1 MIIRTVPVGELQVNC
16 CLISRNETSP
26 LLLVDPG
33 AEAEKLLREINGR
46 PVAAIL
52 LTHGHFDHIG
62 ALYAFPDVPVYLHPL
77 DAEMLSDPEK
87 NGSRGMGGLGVSVR
101 REIVPVEDGRTI
113 SLAGIDVTVWHTP
126 GHSPGSVCY
135 LTEECLF
142 TGDTLFHRGY
152 GRTDLFGGSFRD
164 LRESLRRILYS
175 GLELPFIPG
184 HGRGALLSDE
194 R

>member
-16 CLISRNETSP
+16 CLISRDEASP
-26 LLLVDPG
+26 LLVVDPG
-33 AEAEKLLREINGR
+33 AEAEKLLKEINGR

-62 ALYAFPDVPVYLHPL
+62 ALDAFPDVPVYMHPL

-87 NGSRGMGGLGVSVR
+87 NGSRGMGGCEVIVC
-101 REIVPVEDGRTI
+101 RETLPAEEGMTI

-135 LTEECLF
+135 LTKECIF

-164 LRESLRRILYS
+164 IRTSLKRILFS
-175 GLELPFIPG
+175 GLDLPFIPG
-184 HGRGALLSDE
+184 HGEGALLSDE
-194 R
+194 K

>member
-1 MIIRTVPVGELQVNC
+1 MIIRTVPVGELKVNC
-16 CLISRNETSP
+16 CLISRDEVSP

-33 AEAEKLLREINGR
+33 AEPERLHKEINGR

-62 ALYAFPDVPVYLHPL
+62 ALDAFPDVPVYMHPL

-87 NGSRGMGGLGVSVR
+87 NGSRGMAGCEVKVCRKIL
-101 REIVPVEDGRTI
+101 PVEEGMTF
-113 SLAGIDVTVWHTP
+113 SPAGIDMTVWHTP

-135 LTEECLF
+135 VTKECIF

-152 GRTDLFGGSFRD
+152 GRTDLLGGSFRD
-164 LRESLRRILYS
+164 LRMSLRRILFS

-184 HGRGALLSDE
+184 HGEGALLSDE